1 MRLDMAE
8 SMSSILLRPLQQEN
22 PDIKRTIQRMKEIK
36 VTREEIGD
44 LQEVLFAPVEIATA
58 TKTKFTREYNKMMG
72 APVKKRKVMKMDVDG
87 ESDAELDD
95 EEEEEEM

>member
-1 MRLDMAE
+1 M
-8 SMSSILLRPLQQEN
+8 
-22 PDIKRTIQRMKEIK
+22 K

-72 APVKKRKVMKMDVDG
+72 APVKKRKVTKMDVDG
-87 ESDAELDD
+87 ESDEE